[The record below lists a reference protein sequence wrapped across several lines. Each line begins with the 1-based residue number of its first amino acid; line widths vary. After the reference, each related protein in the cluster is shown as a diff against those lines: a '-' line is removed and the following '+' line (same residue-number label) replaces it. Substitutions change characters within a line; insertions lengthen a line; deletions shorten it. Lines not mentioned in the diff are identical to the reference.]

1 MRLHSS
7 SEELLTIVLYEVTKK
22 NVAINLDF
30 TYCYEVMSVRT
41 ASEFIAQTL
50 NKKYFNKITNFCDSK
65 FVNFKFL

>member
-41 ASEFIAQTL
+41 ASEFIAQT
-50 NKKYFNKITNFCDSK
+50 FNQKVF
-65 FVNFKFL
+65 